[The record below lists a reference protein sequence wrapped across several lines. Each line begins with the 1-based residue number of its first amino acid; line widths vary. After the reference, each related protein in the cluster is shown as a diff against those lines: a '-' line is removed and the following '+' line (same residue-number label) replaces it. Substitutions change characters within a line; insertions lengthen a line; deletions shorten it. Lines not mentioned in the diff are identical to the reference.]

1 MIHLVHTGFL
11 YTPRKFSFFFFFF
24 SVGNVFD
31 DDDSQGGEKC
41 WIYWTGQVS
50 FFSKRQSVYSRSSVG
65 NGRKG
70 NVLLGCETEWLYMS
84 SVGRICVCVCRID
97 ITTRICII
105 REPIT
110 ELTITPSC
118 TVHTHTHTQLY
129 VQYKYIT
136 STATCSGLASSKTNM
151 TMAAAALSSDTP
163 TSFFFYLNVYCALD
177 DFFSR

>member
-11 YTPRKFSFFFFFF
+11 YTPRKFQLFFFF

-110 ELTITPSC
+110 ELTITTSC
-118 TVHTHTHTQLY
+118 TVHTHTQLY

-163 TSFFFYLNVYCALD
+163 TSFFFI
-177 DFFSR
+177 